1 MCGSAVKSAEPSV
14 VGRLFHSAL
23 VRRQMLLAECWK
35 PTEVS
40 KQLLFIVMLWHLH
53 LSLLF
58 EGWSLL
64 LTFYLDQ
71 IDVSLLTFCSVANI
85 LILCSAQ
92 FWLGC
97 GGWVALDPFD
107 FSISSQT
114 SFSLPCLGGWRAT
127 WLVDPYE
134 NFQTP
139 DLCLCCFTP
148 DSNNLSRTKRN
159 INDRYGLQT
168 FG

>member
-1 MCGSAVKSAEPSV
+1 MCGSAVKSAETSV

-107 FSISSQT
+107 FSIPSQT
-114 SFSLPCLGGWRAT
+114 SFSHPYLGGVTGDMTCWPETVTRHLTCVCAVSPPT
-127 WLVDPYE
+127 QL
-134 NFQTP
+134 
-139 DLCLCCFTP
+139 
-148 DSNNLSRTKRN
+148 R
-159 INDRYGLQT
+159 
-168 FG
+168 

>member
-107 FSISSQT
+107 FSIPSQT
-114 SFSLPCLGGWRAT
+114 SFSLPYLVGGDRRHDLLT
-127 WLVDPYE
+127 WNSY
-134 NFQTP
+134 QTL
-139 DLCLCCFTP
+139 DLCLCGFTP
-148 DSNNLSRTKRN
+148 DSIKISK
-159 INDRYGLQT
+159 DKKKY
-168 FG
+168 

>member
-1 MCGSAVKSAEPSV
+1 MCGSAVKSAETSV

-92 FWLGC
+92 VWLGC
-97 GGWVALDPFD
+97 GRWVALDPFVFLAPPKQRFPSLIFWGGD
-107 FSISSQT
+107 RRHDLLTWNSYQT
-114 SFSLPCLGGWRAT
+114 L
-127 WLVDPYE
+127 
-134 NFQTP
+134 
-139 DLCLCCFTP
+139 DLCLCGFTP
-148 DSNNLSRTKRN
+148 DSIKISK
-159 INDRYGLQT
+159 DKKKY
-168 FG
+168 

>member
-1 MCGSAVKSAEPSV
+1 MCGSAVKSAETSV
-14 VGRLFHSAL
+14 VGRLFHSVL

-40 KQLLFIVMLWHLH
+40 KQLLFIIMLWHLH

-58 EGWSLL
+58 DGWSLL

-92 FWLGC
+92 VWLGVE
-97 GGWVALDPFD
+97 GGLHLTRSFFLAPPKQRFPSLILWGGDRRHDLLTWN
-107 FSISSQT
+107 SYQT
-114 SFSLPCLGGWRAT
+114 L
-127 WLVDPYE
+127 
-134 NFQTP
+134 
-139 DLCLCCFTP
+139 DLCLCGFTP
-148 DSNNLSRTKRN
+148 TQLR
-159 INDRYGLQT
+159 
-168 FG
+168 